1 MSDSDSDD
9 EEVSRD
15 IEEEKRMEGETVA
28 NSDEREVD
36 EEDMEVL

>member
-1 MSDSDSDD
+1 MSDSDD

-28 NSDEREVD
+28 NADEREVD